1 MNWALITH
9 LAALG
14 HRIEIL
20 LTRPRL
26 PKPLLYW
33 PGHDIS
39 LNGPRLFRLGPWVAA
54 GESRAALAGFARMA
68 LPPRL
73 VRRMKRA
80 SGEADAVLGAFPNE
94 AQAEWCAA
102 HLARSK
108 PDAILVDTIFRAPV
122 LDDPRLLGIPSV
134 IIAHDVFHRRH
145 AALRLAG
152 YRISPE
158 ALNRQDEAGLLGKA
172 GALAA
177 IQEGEAALLA
187 ELCPDKPVITAP
199 MPAIPCPRSA
209 DMPRDPQ
216 RLVFVGSDSLPNL
229 DGLNWFLGEI
239 WPRLTAARPEI
250 RLDLVGDAG
259 TAIGVMPAGVRR
271 LGRQPDLAPFLH
283 RATLAIAPLR
293 VGSGLKIKL
302 LDYAR
307 HGLWTVATPPSLD
320 GFAADR
326 LAPFIKAA
334 APEEFAQA
342 VLAALALPASEA
354 AALSYITRH
363 YGPNAVFAP
372 LRELLGI

>member
-14 HRIEIL
+14 HAVEIL

-26 PKPLLYW
+26 PKPVIYW
-33 PGHDIS
+33 SSDTITLS
-39 LNGPRLFRLGPWVAA
+39 GPRLFHAGPWVMA
-54 GESRAALAGFARMA
+54 GEPRAAMAGIARTA
-68 LPPRL
+68 LPARL
-73 VRRMKRA
+73 IRRMKRA
-80 SGEADAVLGAFPNE
+80 SGEVDAVLGAFPSP
-94 AQAEWCAA
+94 AQAEWCAE
-102 HLARSK
+102 HLSRSN
-108 PDAILVDTIFRAPV
+108 PDVILIDTIFRAPI
-122 LDDPRLLGIPSV
+122 LDDPRLAAIKSV

-158 ALNRQDEAGLLGKA
+158 ALNRQDEAGLLRKA

-177 IQEGEAALLA
+177 IQDGEAALLA
-187 ELCPDKPVITAP
+187 ELCPDKQVITAP
-199 MPAIPCPRSA
+199 MPAVPCPRSA
-209 DMPRDPQ
+209 DTPRDPQ

-229 DGLNWFLGEI
+229 DGLNWFLAEI
-239 WPRLTAARPEI
+239 WPLLTLARPEI

-259 TAIGVMPAGVRR
+259 TAIGAMPAGVRR
-271 LGRQPDLAPFLH
+271 LGREPDLAPFLH
-283 RATLAIAPLR
+283 RAALAIAPLR

-320 GFAADR
+320 GFAPDR
-326 LAPFIKAA
+326 AAPFIRA
-334 APEEFAQA
+334 EQTEDFAQA
-342 VLAALALPASEA
+342 VLTALALPASEA
-354 AALSYITRH
+354 AALAYITRH